1 MSRPLFVVGALRS
14 DGAQA
19 GLLAGCRRERAT
31 VRGQLYKMP
40 SGQPAILTQGEGW
53 VHGELVY
60 DIPER
65 IFSMLDLFKGVSDGL
80 YRRVSGTSIC
90 GLRSVGAQLY
100 IMDEPALRGGRHL
113 PKGRWRQPRTG

>member
-1 MSRPLFVVGALRS
+1 MTPPLFVIGELRS

-40 SGQPAILTQGEGW
+40 SGQPAIVTQGQGL

-65 IFSMLDLFKGVSDGL
+65 VFNMLDLFKGVSDGL
-80 YRRVSGTSIC
+80 YRRVPGTSIC
-90 GLRSVGAQLY
+90 GLRSVRAQLY
-100 IMDEPALRGGRHL
+100 VMDEPLLRGGRHL
-113 PKGRWRQPRTG
+113 AKGRWRQPRRG

>member
-60 DIPER
+60 DIPE
-65 IFSMLDLFKGVSDGL
+65 
-80 YRRVSGTSIC
+80 
-90 GLRSVGAQLY
+90 
-100 IMDEPALRGGRHL
+100 
-113 PKGRWRQPRTG
+113 